1 MRRVVSELRG
11 YWTAVLLGVAALVL
25 LLLGAPTKA
34 ALAGVGFAF
43 IGAALT
49 RAVDVAK
56 EHRTAAAQAEA
67 ERRRDLDETRRLAY
81 MALQLDEIPHAEL
94 NATLINA
101 LVHHGLET
109 DQDVAMEQ
117 IAFLLSPNAST
128 RTKDESKDWVFKQ
141 IERITDELD
150 K

>member
-1 MRRVVSELRG
+1 VRRVVSELRG

-56 EHRTAAAQAEA
+56 EHRAAAAQADA

-81 MALQLDEIPHAEL
+81 MALDLDVIPHAEL
-94 NATLINA
+94 NSTLINA

-109 DQDVAMEQ
+109 DRDVATEH
-117 IAFLLSPNAST
+117 IGLLLSPTASA
-128 RTKDESKDWVFKQ
+128 RHKAEARDWVFEQ
-141 IERITDELD
+141 IERITDELG